1 MSIKYLLYIE
11 IMRYITFTR
20 IEIIPDKQA
29 QRTILY
35 RIKRLAEEL
44 DEQGKMLTK
53 ELPGF
58 RNRP

>member
-1 MSIKYLLYIE
+1 M
-11 IMRYITFTR
+11 MRYITFTR